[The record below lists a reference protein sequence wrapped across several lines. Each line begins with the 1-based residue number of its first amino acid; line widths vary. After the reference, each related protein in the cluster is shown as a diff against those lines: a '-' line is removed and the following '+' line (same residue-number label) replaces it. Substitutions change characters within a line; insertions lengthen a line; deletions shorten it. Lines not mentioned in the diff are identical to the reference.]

1 MGVTRANGK
10 IYVTHE
16 GSRTEIFDAA
26 DHQFI
31 TCIGTGS
38 WGTGPSQTVHAFDVL
53 SYKGLIMIHDKR
65 YIDIVEERILE
76 PGKKGSAYLYPF
88 REHLGETAGTY
99 GMAVDEQSGLLYSTH
114 PSKRI
119 DIFTPDAIREGVTFK
134 RVDQLTYANIPYALD
149 FL

>member
-1 MGVTRANGK
+1 
-10 IYVTHE
+10 
-16 GSRTEIFDAA
+16 
-26 DHQFI
+26 
-31 TCIGTGS
+31 
-38 WGTGPSQTVHAFDVL
+38 
-53 SYKGLIMIHDKR
+53 MIHDKR

-76 PGKKGSAYLYPF
+76 PGKKARVSISVPNIWVK
-88 REHLGETAGTY
+88 TAGTY

-134 RVDQLTYANIPYALD
+134 RVDQLTYAKYSLCLG